1 MDKYNQLMLK
11 FWGIVSIILPV
22 VITYFVI
29 TEGFQKWGQYYILAI
44 FTVSIFSCEN
54 KLNDEIP
61 MIKKINKF
69 FILLVLNSLEQFR
82 KYFYWCLQ
90 SQYL

>member
-44 FTVSIFSCEN
+44 FTVLMYLVRKWMMKRMEKHLKFLEEEAKSKPEN
-54 KLNDEIP
+54 
-61 MIKKINKF
+61 
-69 FILLVLNSLEQFR
+69 
-82 KYFYWCLQ
+82 
-90 SQYL
+90 